1 MIYNI
6 ILVLGIQ
13 HCDSVFY
20 RLFSIKSYY
29 EIVAIIPCGIQYI
42 LLLNCFIRVVCI
54 CYLPH
59 ICPSFFPSPLGSHVS
74 LWFCLFVFPC
84 LEVLFL
90 KSILKPLSALIKLGL
105 STPDENQ
112 CCLDFLPKLVD
123 PGKLP
128 SLLGGTSTA
137 ASFGLCSQPAQLG
150 VQPVLFIALGL
161 CSFSLSAV
169 IILPANDA
177 FSSLPQSTL
186 QELPEALIRTQAFLF
201 SLSEHKN

>member
-1 MIYNI
+1 M
-6 ILVLGIQ
+6 L
-13 HCDSVFY
+13 
-20 RLFSIKSYY
+20 
-29 EIVAIIPCGIQYI
+29 
-42 LLLNCFIRVVCI
+42 
-54 CYLPH
+54 
-59 ICPSFFPSPLGSHVS
+59 
-74 LWFCLFVFPC
+74 
-84 LEVLFL
+84 
-90 KSILKPLSALIKLGL
+90 
-105 STPDENQ
+105 
-112 CCLDFLPKLVD
+112 LDFLPKLVD